1 MIEYIRS
8 FIDQISF
15 EALQVTIFI
24 WVVGYLLYYLIS
36 KFFNVSLF
44 KIIKSKYNNDFILI
58 ILFIISFIVI
68 RYYIKIK
75 FVDKYLNF

>member
-8 FIDQISF
+8 FIDLISF
-15 EALQVTIFI
+15 EAVQVTIFI

>member
-36 KFFNVSLF
+36 KFFNVSFF